1 MIARGFKY
9 KMNTNYILVDYE
21 NVQPK
26 SLELLSGKAF
36 RVLIF
41 LGENQTKIPV
51 ELARSLQWLGK
62 DAEYIQ
68 ISGNGTNALDF
79 HIAYRLGEL
88 SHLDPQAT
96 FHVISK
102 DKGYDPLITHIKRK
116 GIKITRSKSI
126 QEIPAL
132 QEHTPKSVPKR
143 ISKIVASL
151 IAKGNGRPRKLKTL
165 KNFIKSHSKEM
176 SEGELEKAAKDL
188 AKLGYI
194 SIENGN
200 VSYHLEKPS
209 KS

>member
-1 MIARGFKY
+1 MS
-9 KMNTNYILVDYE
+9 TNYILVDYE
-21 NVQPK
+21 NVQPN

-68 ISGNGTNALDF
+68 ISGNGANALDF

-116 GIKITRSKSI
+116 GIKITRSRSI

-132 QEHTPKSVPKR
+132 QEHTPKTALKG
-143 ISKIVASL
+143 ISKIVDSL
-151 IAKGNGRPRKLKTL
+151 IAKGSGRPRKLKTL

-176 SEGELEKAAKDL
+176 SEDELETAAKDL

-200 VSYHLEKPS
+200 VSYHLEKPF